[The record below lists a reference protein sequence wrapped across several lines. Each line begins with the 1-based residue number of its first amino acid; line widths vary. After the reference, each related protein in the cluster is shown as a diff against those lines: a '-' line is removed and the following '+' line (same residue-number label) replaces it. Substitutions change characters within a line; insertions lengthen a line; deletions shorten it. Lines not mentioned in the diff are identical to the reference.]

1 MFSEKNQS
9 LNHRQ
14 EGSFLE
20 LRESLLE
27 QFQPLQERLCLALE
41 ESQVILDQINKN
53 ASLAVVHNATM
64 ISVNLMK
71 GIDAIFGSPSPKII
85 QLEDGTM
92 QRTITW
98 LDVMNADRSKI
109 EFKEAEVYHYYLHD
123 FNATAEL
130 SDFQHNMMISGLP
143 QKLIQPWY
151 YKRDVQ
157 TELYTLS
164 FTAEMVAIS
173 NQLASKGE
181 LCYSL
186 SGIKMIVP

>member
-14 EGSFLE
+14 GGNFLE
-20 LRESLLE
+20 LRECLLE
-27 QFQPLQERLCLALE
+27 QFQPLQERLCLALK
-41 ESQVILDQINKN
+41 ESQDILDQFEKN
-53 ASLAVVHNATM
+53 ASLAVVYNAPM
-64 ISVNLMK
+64 IGVNLMK

-85 QLEDGTM
+85 QLENGTM

-98 LDVMNADRSKI
+98 LDVLNADRSKI
-109 EFKEAEVYHYYLHD
+109 ELKEAEVYHYYLHY

-181 LCYSL
+181 LS
-186 SGIKMIVP
+186 